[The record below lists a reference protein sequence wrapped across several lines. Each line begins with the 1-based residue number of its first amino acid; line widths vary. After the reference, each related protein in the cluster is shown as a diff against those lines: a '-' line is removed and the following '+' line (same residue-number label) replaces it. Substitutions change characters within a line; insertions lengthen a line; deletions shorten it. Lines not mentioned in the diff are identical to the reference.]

1 MKIQYTSLYLTTGVK
16 NNNRIFAMTNWTINK
31 SRYSSNYLGRKATPT
46 NLVMHEFAF
55 QDDQLLFGESGLLSL
70 LPKLVQLLVLEQTSP
85 EILFSI
91 RYNFAVT

>member
-1 MKIQYTSLYLTTGVK
+1 
-16 NNNRIFAMTNWTINK
+16 
-31 SRYSSNYLGRKATPT
+31 
-46 NLVMHEFAF
+46 MHEFAF
-55 QDDQLLFGESGLLSL
+55 QDEQLLFGESGLLSL